1 MSTATRWLRPEPF
14 RNPWR
19 AVAVALLPLMILG
32 LLISALWNPQDRLDT
47 VKAAIVNLDEPVKVN
62 GQTVPLGRQL
72 AAGLVSG
79 GETADAK
86 AGEAAAV
93 PASDASY
100 DWQITDE
107 AGAADGLADGTYA
120 AVVTIPKGFSAAAT
134 SFGGDDP
141 TKARQA
147 TIDVATPAN
156 GRVLDDALA
165 QIVAQTATGVLGSTL
180 TETYVDNVLV
190 GFSTLSEELGKAADG
205 ADQLADGANEAG
217 KGAEKLANGAGELA
231 EGANEA
237 GDGAKELADGAHE
250 VAGGV
255 NEAGDGAKELAD
267 GAHQTAAGMAGVG
280 EGASGLAGGA
290 GQWAAGANQWSAGA
304 DQVSKGVAGLTT
316 GAAGLADGAGK
327 VADGAGQSADGAQ
340 NLADG
345 AAQLADGVSGLSG
358 GASDLATGAD
368 QLAAG
373 AVGAADGAGQLA
385 GVATGV
391 SSDANG
397 LLADAKQICADA
409 EVASQIPEF
418 CAGLVEYEGLPAT
431 TDVVKNGLL
440 AMSDKKSEQS
450 LYGLAGGASA
460 LSGGADELAQGAEQL
475 VGGANK
481 LSTGNHQLAVGLG
494 QLESGSDR
502 LASGATEL
510 AGGSSRLASGV
521 SGLADGASE
530 LSAGAGGISSGATQ
544 IADGAGQL
552 AVGSDRI
559 ATGAD
564 GLATGVG
571 KLGAGSTRIAT
582 GVDGLATGVGE
593 LGTGTDQ
600 IATGVDGLADGVGEL
615 AGGAKDLSKGLG
627 QATEEIPSY
636 TEHERK
642 SLASV
647 VADPVATDGE
657 VTDLDTGATGPMFA
671 VLALWLGALALMIVF
686 SPVPLHARGSTR
698 GALRLTLET
707 FAVPAAVG
715 LATGLAA
722 GAVLAGIEDLDAGG
736 WAATMGVGALISI
749 AFVAVN
755 QALAAA
761 LGHVGR
767 GISLLI
773 AVLVIAT
780 GVVSTVPGV
789 LEGLAAFLPVG
800 PAIVGLGRL
809 VEPGTGSVGL
819 VIASVVLWG
828 IAGLAVTTIMVA
840 RQRTVRVAELLRTA

>member
-86 AGEAAAV
+86 AGEATAV

-217 KGAEKLANGAGELA
+217 KGAEKLA
-231 EGANEA
+231 
-237 GDGAKELADGAHE
+237 
-250 VAGGV
+250 
-255 NEAGDGAKELAD
+255 D
-267 GAHQTAAGMAGVG
+267 GAHQTSAGVAGVG
-280 EGASGLAGGA
+280 DGVNSLAGGVGQWATGANQWAAGADQVSAGVAGLASGASGLADGANRVADGVGQSAEGADKLASGAGQLSVGATDLAAGASGLAGGTA
-290 GQWAAGANQWSAGA
+290 
-304 DQVSKGVAGLTT
+304 K
-316 GAAGLADGAGK
+316 
-327 VADGAGQSADGAQ
+327 
-340 NLADG
+340 
-345 AAQLADGVSGLSG
+345 
-358 GASDLATGAD
+358 
-368 QLAAG
+368 LAAG
-373 AVGAADGAGQLA
+373 AKGAADGAQLLA
-385 GVATGV
+385 GHA
-391 SSDANG
+391 
-397 LLADAKQICADA
+397 ADASKGAVALVTETAKVCADPVLA
-409 EVASQIPEF
+409 AQVADLCGTLAKHPDLPVD
-418 CAGLVEYEGLPAT
+418 AGTVEHGLAALSDEGS
-431 TDVVKNGLL
+431 K
-440 AMSDKKSEQS
+440 ES
-450 LYGLAGGASA
+450 LYGLAAGATKSSEGA
-460 LSGGADELAQGAEQL
+460 KLLS
-475 VGGANK
+475 GGANK
-481 LSTGNHQLAVGLG
+481 LSGGLGELAAGSEQLADGLG
-494 QLESGSDR
+494 QLESGSTQVASGATQLAGGSSQLASGASGLASGARD
-502 LASGATEL
+502 LSGGAGGIASGATEL
-510 AGGSSRLASGV
+510 ANGV
-521 SGLADGASE
+521 
-530 LSAGAGGISSGATQ
+530 
-544 IADGAGQL
+544 GQL
-552 AVGSDRI
+552 E
-559 ATGAD
+559 TGTSQ
-564 GLATGVG
+564 L
-571 KLGAGSTRIAT
+571 AT
-582 GVDGLATGVGE
+582 GVDGLAN
-593 LGTGTDQ
+593 
-600 IATGVDGLADGVGEL
+600 GVGEL

-671 VLALWLGALALMIVF
+671 VLALWLGALALMTVF

-707 FAVPAAVG
+707 IAVPAAVG

-722 GAVLAGIEDLDAGG
+722 GAVLAGIEGLDAGG
-736 WAATMGVGALISI
+736 WAATMGVGALVSI

-780 GVVSTVPGV
+780 GVVSTVPAV
-789 LEGLAAFLPVG
+789 LEGLSAFLPVG

>member
-217 KGAEKLANGAGELA
+217 KGAEKLANGAHQTSAGVA
-231 EGANEA
+231 GV
-237 GDGAKELADGAHE
+237 GDGVNSL
-250 VAGGV
+250 AGGV
-255 NEAGDGAKELAD
+255 GQWATGAN
-267 GAHQTAAGMAGVG
+267 
-280 EGASGLAGGA
+280 
-290 GQWAAGANQWSAGA
+290 QWAAGA
-304 DQVSKGVAGLTT
+304 DQV
-316 GAAGLADGAGK
+316 AAGVGQL
-327 VADGAGQSADGAQ
+327 ADGAGQSAS
-340 NLADG
+340 G
-345 AAQLADGVSGLSG
+345 AA
-358 GASDLATGAD
+358 DLATGAD
-368 QLAAG
+368 KLATGTAGVAEGAKGLAGGLAQTSAKLQGSQGPAEAASALASGATEVSGGVSELVAGLEASCADPSLDPRLTALCGQLPELKKLEAG
-373 AVGAADGAGQLA
+373 AEQVAGGMTGLAGAPGDRPTGLYELTAGIGGLAQGAGELA
-385 GVATGV
+385 GVAEQV
-391 SSDANG
+391 SSG
-397 LLADAKQICADA
+397 TA
-409 EVASQIPEF
+409 E
-418 CAGLVEYEGLPAT
+418 
-431 TDVVKNGLL
+431 
-440 AMSDKKSEQS
+440 
-450 LYGLAGGASA
+450 LAGGAHQLADGLTQLQAGADEAASGA
-460 LSGGADELAQGAEQL
+460 SGLASGARELSGGA
-475 VGGANK
+475 GGI
-481 LSTGNHQLAVGLG
+481 
-494 QLESGSDR
+494 
-502 LASGATEL
+502 ASGATEL
-510 AGGSSRLASGV
+510 AN
-521 SGLADGASE
+521 
-530 LSAGAGGISSGATQ
+530 
-544 IADGAGQL
+544 
-552 AVGSDRI
+552 
-559 ATGAD
+559 
-564 GLATGVG
+564 
-571 KLGAGSTRIAT
+571 
-582 GVDGLATGVGE
+582 GVGE
-593 LGTGTDQ
+593 LETGTSQ
-600 IATGVDGLADGVGEL
+600 LATGVDGLADGVGEL
-615 AGGAKDLSKGLG
+615 AGGAQDLSKGLG

-686 SPVPLHARGSTR
+686 SPVPLQARGSTR

>member
-120 AVVTIPKGFSAAAT
+120 AVVTIPEGFSAAAT

-141 TKARQA
+141 SKARQA

-217 KGAEKLANGAGELA
+217 KGAEKLADGAHQTSAGVAGVGDGVNSLA
-231 EGANEA
+231 GGVGQWATGANQWAA
-237 GDGAKELADGAHE
+237 GADQVSAGVAGLASGASGLADGANQVADGVGQSAEGADKLASGAGQLSVGATDVAKGVSGLARGSADLAAGAKGAADGAQLLAGHAADASKGAVALVSETAKVCADPVLAIQVADLCGTLAAYPDLPVDAGTVEHGLAALSDKGSKQSLYGLAAGATKAAEGAKLLSGGANE

-255 NEAGDGAKELAD
+255 NGL
-267 GAHQTAAGMAGVG
+267 AAGS
-280 EGASGLAGGA
+280 E
-290 GQWAAGANQWSAGA
+290 
-304 DQVSKGVAGLTT
+304 
-316 GAAGLADGAGK
+316 
-327 VADGAGQSADGAQ
+327 
-340 NLADG
+340 
-345 AAQLADGVSGLSG
+345 QLAD
-358 GASDLATGAD
+358 
-368 QLAAG
+368 
-373 AVGAADGAGQLA
+373 
-385 GVATGV
+385 
-391 SSDANG
+391 
-397 LLADAKQICADA
+397 
-409 EVASQIPEF
+409 
-418 CAGLVEYEGLPAT
+418 
-431 TDVVKNGLL
+431 
-440 AMSDKKSEQS
+440 
-450 LYGLAGGASA
+450 
-460 LSGGADELAQGAEQL
+460 
-475 VGGANK
+475 
-481 LSTGNHQLAVGLG
+481 GLG
-494 QLESGSDR
+494 QLESGSAQV
-502 LASGATEL
+502 ASGATEL
-510 AGGSSRLASGV
+510 AGGSSQLASGA
-521 SGLADGASE
+521 SGLASGARE
-530 LSAGAGGISSGATQ
+530 LSGGAGGIASGATE
-544 IADGAGQL
+544 L
-552 AVGSDRI
+552 AN
-559 ATGAD
+559 
-564 GLATGVG
+564 
-571 KLGAGSTRIAT
+571 
-582 GVDGLATGVGE
+582 GVGE
-593 LGTGTDQ
+593 LETGTSQ
-600 IATGVDGLADGVGEL
+600 LATGVDGLADGVGEL
-615 AGGAKDLSKGLG
+615 AGGATDLSKGLG

-671 VLALWLGALALMIVF
+671 VLALWLGALALMTVF

-698 GALRLTLET
+698 GALRLVLET

-715 LATGLAA
+715 LVTGLAA

-809 VEPGTGSVGL
+809 IEPGTGSVGL
-819 VIASVVLWG
+819 AIASVVLWG

>member
-79 GETADAK
+79 GETADAP

-100 DWQITDE
+100 DWEISDE
-107 AGAADGLADGTYA
+107 ASAADGLADGTYA
-120 AVVTIPKGFSAAAT
+120 AVVTIPEGFSAAAT
-134 SFGGDDP
+134 SFSGDDP
-141 TKARQA
+141 AKARQA
-147 TIDVATPAN
+147 TIDVATPTN

-217 KGAEKLANGAGELA
+217 KGAKELASGARQTSVGVSGVGDGVTSLAGGAGEW
-231 EGANEA
+231 
-237 GDGAKELADGAHE
+237 
-250 VAGGV
+250 
-255 NEAGDGAKELAD
+255 
-267 GAHQTAAGMAGVG
+267 
-280 EGASGLAGGA
+280 ASGA
-290 GQWAAGANQWSAGA
+290 GQWAAGA
-304 DQVSKGVAGLTT
+304 DEM
-316 GAAGLADGAGK
+316 AAGVGQLAE
-327 VADGAGQSADGAQ
+327 GAGQSAS
-340 NLADG
+340 G
-345 AAQLADGVSGLSG
+345 AA
-358 GASDLATGAD
+358 DLATGAD
-368 QLAAG
+368 ELATG
-373 AVGAADGAGQLA
+373 TEI
-385 GVATGV
+385 VATGAKNLAGGLAQTSAKLEGTENVPGPAEAATRLATGAEGV
-391 SSDANG
+391 SGGVTRLVTELKATCAELGPLAPPDMCGEAQIESLDQLQAGAEQVATGATG
-397 LLADAKQICADA
+397 LAGTSGAEPTGLYELTAGISGLAQG
-409 EVASQIPEF
+409 
-418 CAGLVEYEGLPAT
+418 AGE
-431 TDVVKNGLL
+431 
-440 AMSDKKSEQS
+440 
-450 LYGLAGGASA
+450 LAGGAEQVSGGA
-460 LSGGADELAQGAEQL
+460 AELAGGAHQLSDGLTQLHAGVDEAASGASGLADGARELSGGA
-475 VGGANK
+475 GG
-481 LSTGNHQLAVGLG
+481 
-494 QLESGSDR
+494 

-510 AGGSSRLASGV
+510 ASGV
-521 SGLADGASE
+521 GE
-530 LSAGAGGISSGATQ
+530 LETGTTQ
-544 IADGAGQL
+544 
-552 AVGSDRI
+552 
-559 ATGAD
+559 
-564 GLATGVG
+564 LATGVG
-571 KLGAGSTRIAT
+571 
-582 GVDGLATGVGE
+582 
-593 LGTGTDQ
+593 
-600 IATGVDGLADGVGEL
+600 GLADGVGEL
-615 AGGAKDLSKGLG
+615 ADGAKDLSKGLG
-627 QATEEIPSY
+627 KATEEIPSY
-636 TEHERK
+636 TEQERK

-707 FAVPAAVG
+707 FAIPAAIGLVTG
-715 LATGLAA
+715 LAT
-722 GAVLAGIEDLDAGG
+722 GAVLAGIEDLDVSG
-736 WAATMGVGALISI
+736 WIAAMGFGALVSV
-749 AFVAVN
+749 AFVAAN

-767 GISLLI
+767 GVSLLV

-780 GVVSTVPGV
+780 GVVSTVPAV
-789 LEGLAAFLPVG
+789 LEGLSAFLPVG
-800 PAIVGLGRL
+800 PATVGLGRL

-819 VIASVVLWG
+819 AIASVALWG

-840 RQRTVRVAELLRTA
+840 RQRTVRIGDLRTA

>member
-32 LLISALWNPQDRLDT
+32 LLISALWNPQERLDT

-79 GETADAK
+79 GETADAPV
-86 AGEAAAV
+86 GEAAAV

-120 AVVTIPKGFSAAAT
+120 AVVTIPEGFSAAAT
-134 SFGGDDP
+134 SFSGDDP
-141 TKARQA
+141 AKARQA

-217 KGAEKLANGAGELA
+217 KGAKELASGARQTSAGVAGVGDGVTSLAGGAGEW
-231 EGANEA
+231 
-237 GDGAKELADGAHE
+237 
-250 VAGGV
+250 
-255 NEAGDGAKELAD
+255 
-267 GAHQTAAGMAGVG
+267 
-280 EGASGLAGGA
+280 ASGA
-290 GQWAAGANQWSAGA
+290 GQWAAGA
-304 DQVSKGVAGLTT
+304 DQA
-316 GAAGLADGAGK
+316 AAGVSQL
-327 VADGAGQSADGAQ
+327 ADGAGQSAA
-340 NLADG
+340 G
-345 AAQLADGVSGLSG
+345 AA
-358 GASDLATGAD
+358 DLATGAD
-368 QLAAG
+368 QLATG
-373 AVGAADGAGQLA
+373 TE
-385 GVATGV
+385 GVATGAKNLAGGLAETSAKLQGTGGVPGPAEAATALASGATDV
-391 SSDANG
+391 SGGVTQLVKGLEQSCTAPSLDPRLTALCAQLPDLKKLDAG
-397 LLADAKQICADA
+397 AKQVADGASGLAGTPGA
-409 EVASQIPEF
+409 EPTGLYELTAGIGGLSQG
-418 CAGLVEYEGLPAT
+418 A
-431 TDVVKNGLL
+431 N
-440 AMSDKKSEQS
+440 Q
-450 LYGLAGGASA
+450 LAGGAEQVSGGA
-460 LSGGADELAQGAEQL
+460 SDLAAGAHQLSGGLSELQTGADQAAVGVTELSTGARELSGGA
-475 VGGANK
+475 GG
-481 LSTGNHQLAVGLG
+481 
-494 QLESGSDR
+494 

-510 AGGSSRLASGV
+510 A
-521 SGLADGASE
+521 D
-530 LSAGAGGISSGATQ
+530 
-544 IADGAGQL
+544 
-552 AVGSDRI
+552 
-559 ATGAD
+559 
-564 GLATGVG
+564 
-571 KLGAGSTRIAT
+571 
-582 GVDGLATGVGE
+582 GVGE
-593 LGTGTDQ
+593 LETGTSQ
-600 IATGVDGLADGVGEL
+600 LATGVDGLADGVGEL
-615 AGGAKDLSKGLG
+615 AGGAKDLSNGLG

-636 TEHERK
+636 TEQERK

-647 VADPVATDGE
+647 VADPVATSGE

-707 FAVPAAVG
+707 FAIPAVIGLVTG
-715 LATGLAA
+715 LAT
-722 GAVLAGIEDLDAGG
+722 GAVLAGIEDLDLGG
-736 WAATMGVGALISI
+736 WVAAMGFGALVSV
-749 AFVAVN
+749 AFVAAN

-767 GISLLI
+767 GVSLLV

-780 GVVSTVPGV
+780 GVVSTVPAV
-789 LEGLAAFLPVG
+789 LEGLSAFLPVG
-800 PAIVGLGRL
+800 PATVGLGRL
-809 VEPGTGSVGL
+809 VEPGTGSVGMA
-819 VIASVVLWG
+819 IASVVLWG

-840 RQRTVRVAELLRTA
+840 RRRTVRIRDLRTA

>member
-120 AVVTIPKGFSAAAT
+120 AVVTIPEGFSAAAT

-217 KGAEKLANGAGELA
+217 KGAEQ
-231 EGANEA
+231 
-237 GDGAKELADGAHE
+237 
-250 VAGGV
+250 
-255 NEAGDGAKELAD
+255 LAD
-267 GAHQTAAGMAGVG
+267 GAHQTSAGVAGVG
-280 EGASGLAGGA
+280 DGVTSLAGGVGQWA
-290 GQWAAGANQWSAGA
+290 TGANQWAAGA
-304 DQVSKGVAGLTT
+304 DQV
-316 GAAGLADGAGK
+316 AAGVGQL
-327 VADGAGQSADGAQ
+327 ADGAGQSAS
-340 NLADG
+340 G
-345 AAQLADGVSGLSG
+345 AA
-358 GASDLATGAD
+358 DLATGAE
-368 QLAAG
+368 QLATGTKGVADGAKGVAGGLAQTSAKLQGAGGRPGPAEAATALASGATEVSGGVTQLVAGMEEACAEPSLDLRLTALCGQLPGLKDLDAGAKQVAAG
-373 AVGAADGAGQLA
+373 ASGLAGTPGTPDTKPTGLYELQAGIAGLSQGANQLAGAAEQVSGGAPALADGAQQLA
-385 GVATGV
+385 G
-391 SSDANG
+391 G
-397 LLADAKQICADA
+397 LTQLQAGADEAA
-409 EVASQIPEF
+409 VGAS
-418 CAGLVEYEGLPAT
+418 
-431 TDVVKNGLL
+431 
-440 AMSDKKSEQS
+440 
-450 LYGLAGGASA
+450 GLASGARE
-460 LSGGADELAQGAEQL
+460 LSGGA
-475 VGGANK
+475 GGI
-481 LSTGNHQLAVGLG
+481 
-494 QLESGSDR
+494 
-502 LASGATEL
+502 ASGATEL
-510 AGGSSRLASGV
+510 AN
-521 SGLADGASE
+521 
-530 LSAGAGGISSGATQ
+530 
-544 IADGAGQL
+544 
-552 AVGSDRI
+552 
-559 ATGAD
+559 
-564 GLATGVG
+564 
-571 KLGAGSTRIAT
+571 
-582 GVDGLATGVGE
+582 GVGE
-593 LGTGTDQ
+593 LETGTSQ
-600 IATGVDGLADGVGEL
+600 LATGVDGLADGVGEL
-615 AGGAKDLSKGLG
+615 AGGAKDLSNGLG

-715 LATGLAA
+715 LVTGLAA

-755 QALAAA
+755 QALAAV

-819 VIASVVLWG
+819 VVASVVLWA
-828 IAGLAVTTIMVA
+828 IAGLAVTTITVA

>member
-79 GETADAK
+79 GETADAE

-120 AVVTIPKGFSAAAT
+120 AVVTIPEGFSAAAT

-141 TKARQA
+141 AKARQA
-147 TIDVATPAN
+147 TIDVATPPN

-165 QIVAQTATGVLGSTL
+165 QVVAQTATGVLGSTL

-205 ADQLADGANEAG
+205 ADQLADGATEAG
-217 KGAEKLANGAGELA
+217 KGAKQ
-231 EGANEA
+231 
-237 GDGAKELADGAHE
+237 
-250 VAGGV
+250 
-255 NEAGDGAKELAD
+255 LAD
-267 GAHQTAAGMAGVG
+267 GAHQTSAGVAGVG
-280 EGASGLAGGA
+280 DGVTSLAGGA
-290 GQWAAGANQWSAGA
+290 GQWASGADQWAAGA
-304 DQVSKGVAGLTT
+304 DQVSSGVAGLAS
-316 GAAGLADGAGK
+316 GASGLADGANQ
-327 VADGAGQSADGAQ
+327 VADGVGQSAAGADE
-340 NLADG
+340 LAGG
-345 AAQLADGVSGLSG
+345 AGQLSA
-358 GASDLATGAD
+358 GASDVAKGASGLANGSGKIATGAQD
-368 QLAAG
+368 
-373 AVGAADGAGQLA
+373 AADGAGVLA
-385 GVATGV
+385 GHAADASDGAVALVTETAKV
-391 SSDANG
+391 CANP
-397 LLADAKQICADA
+397 LLAAQVPDLCGTLAKYPDLPVDA
-409 EVASQIPEF
+409 
-418 CAGLVEYEGLPAT
+418 GTVEYGLA
-431 TDVVKNGLL
+431 
-440 AMSDKKSEQS
+440 AMSDKGSEKS
-450 LYGLAGGASA
+450 LYALAAGASEVSEGA
-460 LSGGADELAQGAEQL
+460 KQLSGGADQVA
-475 VGGANK
+475 GGADD
-481 LSTGNHQLAVGLG
+481 LADGNRQLADGLG
-494 QLESGSDR
+494 QLESGSAQV
-502 LASGATEL
+502 ASGATEL
-510 AGGSSRLASGV
+510 AGGSSQLASGA
-521 SGLADGASE
+521 SGLADGARE
-530 LSAGAGGISSGATQ
+530 LSGGAGGLASGATQ
-544 IADGAGQL
+544 L
-552 AVGSDRI
+552 ANGVGELE
-559 ATGAD
+559 TGTSQ
-564 GLATGVG
+564 LATGVE
-571 KLGAGSTRIAT
+571 
-582 GVDGLATGVGE
+582 GLAN
-593 LGTGTDQ
+593 
-600 IATGVDGLADGVGEL
+600 GVGEL
-615 AGGAKDLSKGLG
+615 AGGATDLSDGLG

-636 TEHERK
+636 TEQERK

-707 FAVPAAVG
+707 FAVPAAIG
-715 LATGLAA
+715 LATGLAT

-736 WAATMGVGALISI
+736 WAATMGFGALASL

-780 GVVSTVPGV
+780 GVVSTVPGA
-789 LEGLAAFLPVG
+789 LEGLSAFLPVG
-800 PAIVGLGRL
+800 PALDGLVGLIESG
-809 VEPGTGSVGL
+809 VGGVGTA
-819 VIASVVLWG
+819 IAATALWG
-828 IAGLAVTTIMVA
+828 VAGLAVTTLMVA
-840 RQRTVRVAELLRTA
+840 RRRTVRVAELLRTA

>member
-120 AVVTIPKGFSAAAT
+120 AVVTIPEGFSAAAT

-141 TKARQA
+141 SKARQA

-217 KGAEKLANGAGELA
+217 KGAEKLA
-231 EGANEA
+231 
-237 GDGAKELADGAHE
+237 
-250 VAGGV
+250 
-255 NEAGDGAKELAD
+255 D
-267 GAHQTAAGMAGVG
+267 GAHQTSAGVAGVG
-280 EGASGLAGGA
+280 DGVNSLAGGV
-290 GQWAAGANQWSAGA
+290 GQWATGANQWAAGA
-304 DQVSKGVAGLTT
+304 DQVSAGVAGLAS
-316 GAAGLADGAGK
+316 GASGLADGANQ
-327 VADGAGQSADGAQ
+327 VADGLGQSADGARALAGGADKLAGGATKLVAGADGVADGTSQVAAGAQGAADGAQ
-340 NLADG
+340 NLAGHAGKVSKG
-345 AAQLADGVSGLSG
+345 AVALVAEAAEVCADPLLAVQV
-358 GASDLATGAD
+358 SDLCGALSD
-368 QLAAG
+368 NADLPVEAG
-373 AVGAADGAGQLA
+373 TVEF
-385 GVATGV
+385 
-391 SSDANG
+391 G
-397 LLADAKQICADA
+397 LK
-409 EVASQIPEF
+409 
-418 CAGLVEYEGLPAT
+418 
-431 TDVVKNGLL
+431 
-440 AMSDKKSEQS
+440 AMSDKGSDKS
-450 LYGLAGGASA
+450 LYGLAAGASKTSQGANQVAAGVGGLAGGAK
-460 LSGGADELAQGAEQL
+460 E
-475 VGGANK
+475 
-481 LSTGNHQLAVGLG
+481 LSTGSRQLADGLG
-494 QLESGSDR
+494 QLESGSAQV
-502 LASGATEL
+502 ASGATEL
-510 AGGSSRLASGV
+510 AGGSSQLASGA
-521 SGLADGASE
+521 SGLASGARE
-530 LSAGAGGISSGATQ
+530 LSGGAGGIASGATE
-544 IADGAGQL
+544 L
-552 AVGSDRI
+552 AN
-559 ATGAD
+559 
-564 GLATGVG
+564 
-571 KLGAGSTRIAT
+571 
-582 GVDGLATGVGE
+582 GVGE
-593 LGTGTDQ
+593 LETGTSQ
-600 IATGVDGLADGVGEL
+600 LATGVDGLADGVGEL
-615 AGGAKDLSKGLG
+615 AGGATDLSKGLG

-671 VLALWLGALALMIVF
+671 VLALWLGALALMTVF

-698 GALRLTLET
+698 GALRLVLET

-715 LATGLAA
+715 LVTGLAA
-722 GAVLAGIEDLDAGG
+722 GVVLAGIEDLDAGG

-809 VEPGTGSVGL
+809 IEPGTGSVGL
-819 VIASVVLWG
+819 AIASVVLWG

>member
-32 LLISALWNPQDRLDT
+32 LLVSALWNPQDRLDT
-47 VKAAIVNLDEPVKVN
+47 VKAAIVNLDEPVKVD

-79 GETADAK
+79 GETADAS
-86 AGEAAAV
+86 AGEAKAV

-120 AVVTIPKGFSAAAT
+120 AVVTIPEDFSAAAT

-165 QIVAQTATGVLGSTL
+165 QVVAQTATGVLGSTL

-217 KGAEKLANGAGELA
+217 KGAEKLA
-231 EGANEA
+231 
-237 GDGAKELADGAHE
+237 
-250 VAGGV
+250 
-255 NEAGDGAKELAD
+255 D
-267 GAHQTAAGMAGVG
+267 GAHQTSAGVAGVG
-280 EGASGLAGGA
+280 DGVTSLAGGV
-290 GQWAAGANQWSAGA
+290 GQWATGANQWAAGA
-304 DQVSKGVAGLTT
+304 DQVSAGVAGLAS
-316 GAAGLADGAGK
+316 GASGLADGANQ
-327 VADGAGQSADGAQ
+327 VADGVGQSAQGADK
-340 NLADG
+340 LASG
-345 AAQLADGVSGLSG
+345 AGQLSA
-358 GASDLATGAD
+358 GATELATGASGLAD
-368 QLAAG
+368 GSAKLAAG
-373 AVGAADGAGQLA
+373 AKKAADGAGKLAPAASEVSTGVDSLVSGAAEVCADPVLALRFPELCLGMPKYQKLPAGAEAVAQGLGAMSESLPALAAGASQTSEGVKQVAA
-385 GVATGV
+385 GV
-391 SSDANG
+391 N
-397 LLADAKQICADA
+397 
-409 EVASQIPEF
+409 
-418 CAGLVEYEGLPAT
+418 
-431 TDVVKNGLL
+431 
-440 AMSDKKSEQS
+440 
-450 LYGLAGGASA
+450 GLAGGAK
-460 LSGGADELAQGAEQL
+460 D
-475 VGGANK
+475 
-481 LSTGNHQLAVGLG
+481 LSTGSQQLADGLG
-494 QLESGSDR
+494 QLESGSTQVASGATQLAGGSSQLASGASGLASGAR
-502 LASGATEL
+502 ELSGGAGGIASGATEL
-510 AGGSSRLASGV
+510 AN
-521 SGLADGASE
+521 
-530 LSAGAGGISSGATQ
+530 
-544 IADGAGQL
+544 
-552 AVGSDRI
+552 
-559 ATGAD
+559 
-564 GLATGVG
+564 
-571 KLGAGSTRIAT
+571 
-582 GVDGLATGVGE
+582 GVGE
-593 LGTGTDQ
+593 LETGTSQ
-600 IATGVDGLADGVGEL
+600 LATGVDGLADGVGEL

-671 VLALWLGALALMIVF
+671 VLALWLGALALMTVF

>member
-120 AVVTIPKGFSAAAT
+120 AVVTIPEGFSAAAT

-217 KGAEKLANGAGELA
+217 KGAEKLA
-231 EGANEA
+231 
-237 GDGAKELADGAHE
+237 
-250 VAGGV
+250 
-255 NEAGDGAKELAD
+255 D
-267 GAHQTAAGMAGVG
+267 GAHQTSAGVAGVG
-280 EGASGLAGGA
+280 DGVNSLAGGV
-290 GQWAAGANQWSAGA
+290 GQWATGANQWAAGA
-304 DQVSKGVAGLTT
+304 DQVSAGVAGLAS
-316 GAAGLADGAGK
+316 GASGLADGANQ
-327 VADGAGQSADGAQ
+327 VADGVGQSARGADKLASGAGQ
-340 NLADG
+340 LSVGAAELSTGASGLADG
-345 AAQLADGVSGLSG
+345 SA
-358 GASDLATGAD
+358 

-373 AVGAADGAGQLA
+373 AKKAADGAKFLA
-385 GVATGV
+385 GHAADASKGAVALATETGKV
-391 SSDANG
+391 CADP
-397 LLADAKQICADA
+397 LLAVQVAELCATLAKYSDLPVDAGTV
-409 EVASQIPEF
+409 EH
-418 CAGLVEYEGLPAT
+418 GLA
-431 TDVVKNGLL
+431 
-440 AMSDKKSEQS
+440 AMSDGSEES
-450 LYGLAGGASA
+450 LYGLAAGASQTSEGINQVA
-460 LSGGADELAQGAEQL
+460 AGVDGLASGAKG
-475 VGGANK
+475 
-481 LSTGNHQLAVGLG
+481 LSTGSQELADGLG
-494 QLESGSDR
+494 QLESGSTQVASGATQLAGGSSQLASGASGLASGAR
-502 LASGATEL
+502 ELSGGAGGIASGATEL
-510 AGGSSRLASGV
+510 AN
-521 SGLADGASE
+521 
-530 LSAGAGGISSGATQ
+530 
-544 IADGAGQL
+544 
-552 AVGSDRI
+552 
-559 ATGAD
+559 
-564 GLATGVG
+564 
-571 KLGAGSTRIAT
+571 
-582 GVDGLATGVGE
+582 GVGE
-593 LGTGTDQ
+593 LETGTSQ
-600 IATGVDGLADGVGEL
+600 LATGVDGLADGVGEL
-615 AGGAKDLSKGLG
+615 AGGATDLSKGLG

-671 VLALWLGALALMIVF
+671 VLALWLGALALMTVF

-698 GALRLTLET
+698 GALRLVLGT
-707 FAVPAAVG
+707 FAIPAAVG

>member
-47 VKAAIVNLDEPVKVN
+47 VKAAIVNLDEPVKVG

-79 GETADAK
+79 GETADAE

-120 AVVTIPKGFSAAAT
+120 AVVTIPEGFSAAAT

-141 TKARQA
+141 AKARQA

-165 QIVAQTATGVLGSTL
+165 QVVAQTATGVLGSTL

-205 ADQLADGANEAG
+205 ADQLADGATEAG
-217 KGAEKLANGAGELA
+217 KGAE
-231 EGANEA
+231 
-237 GDGAKELADGAHE
+237 
-250 VAGGV
+250 
-255 NEAGDGAKELAD
+255 ELAD
-267 GAHQTAAGMAGVG
+267 GAHQTSAGVAGVG
-280 EGASGLAGGA
+280 DGVSSLAGGAGEWASGA
-290 GQWAAGANQWSAGA
+290 GQWAAGA
-304 DQVSKGVAGLTT
+304 DQA
-316 GAAGLADGAGK
+316 AAGVGRL
-327 VADGAGQSADGAQ
+327 ADGAGQSAA
-340 NLADG
+340 
-345 AAQLADGVSGLSG
+345 
-358 GASDLATGAD
+358 
-368 QLAAG
+368 
-373 AVGAADGAGQLA
+373 GAADLA
-385 GVATGV
+385 
-391 SSDANG
+391 S
-397 LLADAKQICADA
+397 
-409 EVASQIPEF
+409 
-418 CAGLVEYEGLPAT
+418 
-431 TDVVKNGLL
+431 
-440 AMSDKKSEQS
+440 
-450 LYGLAGGASA
+450 
-460 LSGGADELAQGAEQL
+460 GADELATGTAGIADGVKGLAGGLAETSASLEGTRETPGPAAAATQLATGAAGVSDGVAQLVAQLKDTCSALGPVAPPDMCGPEQIQQLEQLQAGAARVAGGTSGLAGTPGAEPTGLYGLQAGIAGLAQGANELSGGAEQ
-475 VGGANK
+475 VSGGVSELADGAHQLSGGLAELQTGADQAAAGVSE
-481 LSTGNHQLAVGLG
+481 LSTGAREL
-494 QLESGSDR
+494 SGGAGGI
-502 LASGATEL
+502 ASGATEI
-510 AGGSSRLASGV
+510 AS
-521 SGLADGASE
+521 
-530 LSAGAGGISSGATQ
+530 
-544 IADGAGQL
+544 
-552 AVGSDRI
+552 
-559 ATGAD
+559 
-564 GLATGVG
+564 
-571 KLGAGSTRIAT
+571 
-582 GVDGLATGVGE
+582 GVGE
-593 LGTGTDQ
+593 LETGTSQ

-615 AGGAKDLSKGLG
+615 AGGAEDLSDGLG

-636 TEHERK
+636 TEQERK

-647 VADPVATDGE
+647 AADPVATDGA

-686 SPVPLHARGSTR
+686 TPVPLHARGSTR

-707 FAVPAAVG
+707 LAIPAVVG
-715 LATGLAA
+715 LVTGLGT
-722 GAVLAGIEDLDAGG
+722 GAVLAGIEDLDLGG
-736 WAATMGVGALISI
+736 WIATMGFGALVSV

-761 LGHVGR
+761 FGHVGR

-780 GVVSTVPGV
+780 GVVSTVPAL

-800 PAIVGLGRL
+800 AGLDGLVGLI
-809 VEPGTGSVGL
+809 EPGVGG
-819 VIASVVLWG
+819 VGMAIAAAVLWCL
-828 IAGLAVTTIMVA
+828 AGLAVTTAMVA
-840 RQRTVRVAELLRTA
+840 RRRTVRVRELLRTA

>member
-86 AGEAAAV
+86 AGEATAV

-217 KGAEKLANGAGELA
+217 KGAEKLA
-231 EGANEA
+231 
-237 GDGAKELADGAHE
+237 
-250 VAGGV
+250 
-255 NEAGDGAKELAD
+255 D
-267 GAHQTAAGMAGVG
+267 GAHQTSAGVAGVG
-280 EGASGLAGGA
+280 DGVNSLAGGA
-290 GQWAAGANQWSAGA
+290 GQWATGANQWAAGA
-304 DQVSKGVAGLTT
+304 DQV
-316 GAAGLADGAGK
+316 AAGVGQL
-327 VADGAGQSADGAQ
+327 ADGAGQSAS
-340 NLADG
+340 G
-345 AAQLADGVSGLSG
+345 AA
-358 GASDLATGAD
+358 DLATGAD
-368 QLAAG
+368 QLAKGTEDVATG
-373 AVGAADGAGQLA
+373 AKNLA
-385 GVATGV
+385 GGLTTTAERAQVIPGNASKLATGATGV
-391 SSDANG
+391 SSGVAKLVGGIEKACANPVS
-397 LLADAKQICADA
+397 APFYA
-409 EVASQIPEF
+409 EF
-418 CAGLVEYEGLPAT
+418 CAQLPQLRELSAGAEQ
-431 TDVVKNGLL
+431 VAGG
-440 AMSDKKSEQS
+440 MSDLAGQGGAKPTG
-450 LYGLAGGASA
+450 LYELTAGISGLAGGAGELAGGAEQVAGGASELA
-460 LSGGADELAQGAEQL
+460 GGAHQLSGGLTQLQAGADEAASGASGLASGARELSGGA
-475 VGGANK
+475 GGI
-481 LSTGNHQLAVGLG
+481 
-494 QLESGSDR
+494 
-502 LASGATEL
+502 ASGATEL
-510 AGGSSRLASGV
+510 AN
-521 SGLADGASE
+521 
-530 LSAGAGGISSGATQ
+530 
-544 IADGAGQL
+544 
-552 AVGSDRI
+552 
-559 ATGAD
+559 
-564 GLATGVG
+564 
-571 KLGAGSTRIAT
+571 
-582 GVDGLATGVGE
+582 GVGE
-593 LGTGTDQ
+593 LETGTTQ
-600 IATGVDGLADGVGEL
+600 LATGVDGLADGVGEL

-671 VLALWLGALALMIVF
+671 VLALWLGALALMTVF

-707 FAVPAAVG
+707 FAVPAVVG
-715 LATGLAA
+715 LVTGLAA

-736 WAATMGVGALISI
+736 WAATMGVGALVSI